1 MAHQNYSMSFT
12 TAPLLR
18 QESLILAE
26 LYDQLGDWEKVREI
40 VVSENRLQLRTVN
53 SARRMTS
60 ELISR
65 LKLLSAAEQL
75 LLRDGSPQEQGYLL
89 WLAVCRRYRFVY
101 DFAVETV
108 REKFLRLDLALEP
121 ADYDIYFEGKAEWH
135 PEVERVATAT
145 RNKGRQYVLRMLRE
159 ADLLS
164 ENDQIIPALL
174 TPALIEAIRANNP
187 ADLAVFPVVDTT
199 WGGA

>member
-18 QESLILAE
+18 QESLTLAG
-26 LYDQLGDWEKVREI
+26 LYDQLDDWEKVREI
-40 VVSENRLQLRTVN
+40 AVAENRLQLRTVN

-75 LLRDGSPQEQGYLL
+75 LLRDGSPQEQGHLL
-89 WLAVCRRYRFVY
+89 WLAVCRRYRFIY

-108 REKFLRLDLALEP
+108 REKFLRLDLTLEP
-121 ADYDIYFEGKAEWH
+121 TDYDVYFERKAEWH

-199 WGGA
+199 RGGA

>member
-18 QESLILAE
+18 QESLTLAG
-26 LYDQLGDWEKVREI
+26 LYDQLDDWEKVREI
-40 VVSENRLQLRTVN
+40 AVAENRLQLRTVN

-75 LLRDGSPQEQGYLL
+75 LLRDGSPQEQGHLL
-89 WLAVCRRYRFVY
+89 WLAVCRRYRFIY

-108 REKFLRLDLALEP
+108 REKFLRLDLTLEP
-121 ADYDIYFEGKAEWH
+121 TDYDVYFERKAEWH